1 MEIRLNILGQPPRKS
16 NSRRIVTNPR
26 TGRPML
32 IKSDEALR
40 WMDNAMLQIPARAC
54 QGLGSAEKPVAVT
67 CWVRYRTRRP
77 DLSIELVLDMLQ
89 KAGVISDDRH
99 VYEFHAFKEF
109 DREQPGVEILVEER
123 VWT

>member
-1 MEIRLNILGQPPRKS
+1 MIRLNIAGQPPRKS
-16 NSRRIVTNPR
+16 NSRRIVTNKR
-26 TGRPML
+26 TGKPML
-32 IKSDEALR
+32 VKSAEALR
-40 WMDNAMLQIPARAC
+40 WMKEASLQVPVHFRL
-54 QGLGSAEKPVAVT
+54 GLGSVDRPLSVT

-109 DREQPGVEILVEER
+109 DKDNPGVEVLIEER
-123 VWT
+123 RWTE